1 MEDNLQELKKEFGR
15 RKVMPAIYETVI
27 LKALSHFPELK
38 DVRIHF
44 ELKSAHPVPYG
55 TTPSFS
61 SFFKKPEWRT
71 YIVTLL
77 TEAKGPTVGALFH
90 NLPED
95 AQIGVIG
102 HELSHVLQYH
112 RCKSKTLLKVVL
124 FFPMVRKF
132 MEQDA
137 DRKTIEHGL
146 GVHLYK
152 WATYIRTIPGYVRQ
166 RPQINIF
173 YLTPHE
179 IMAYIKSGGALN
191 IVK

>member
-15 RKVMPAIYETVI
+15 RKVIPAGYESVI

-44 ELKSAHPVPYG
+44 EFKSVHPVPYG
-55 TTPSFS
+55 TTPTFA

-77 TEAKGPTVGALFH
+77 TEAKGPAQKALFH

-112 RCKSKTLLKVVL
+112 RCRNKTLFKMVV
-124 FFPMVRKF
+124 FFPLVRKF

-146 GVHLYK
+146 GVYLYK
-152 WATYIRTIPGYVRQ
+152 WATYIRTIPGYLRQ
-166 RPQINIF
+166 RPQINIY

-179 IMAYIKSGGALN
+179 ILSYIKTGAGLS
-191 IVK
+191 IVR